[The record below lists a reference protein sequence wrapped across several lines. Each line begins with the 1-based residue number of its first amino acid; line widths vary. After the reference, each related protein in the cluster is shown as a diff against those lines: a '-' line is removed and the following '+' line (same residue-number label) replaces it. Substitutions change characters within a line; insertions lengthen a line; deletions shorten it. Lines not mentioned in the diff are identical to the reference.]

1 MPTPQPTLVIDF
13 PGTGNSLRQPFSVAG
28 WALDLAASNNGIDLV
43 HVYAYP
49 ADGSEPIFLGAS
61 PVNVARPDVGAI
73 FGAAHGAA
81 GYGMVVRGL
90 KPGDYMLA
98 VFGHSSYGAGFPI
111 AQGINIRVERST
123 LLALDA
129 PGANAVLDQRFLI
142 GGWAADFSAASG
154 SGIDLVHAYAYPLD
168 VAGEPIF
175 LGSAMIGSSR
185 PDVAA
190 YFGAAYERTG
200 FNLTA
205 PALKPGRYQIVVF
218 GRSLVT
224 GGFDATAWANVTVR

>member
-1 MPTPQPTLVIDF
+1 MVIDV
-13 PGTGNSLRQPFSVAG
+13 PGQGTTVRQPFSVAG

-43 HVYAYP
+43 HLYAYP
-49 ADGSEPIFLGAS
+49 ADGSDPIFLGAS

-73 FGAAHGAA
+73 FGAAHASA

-90 KPGDYMLA
+90 KPGNYMLA
-98 VFGHSSYGAGFPI
+98 VFGHSSYGAGFPV
-111 AQGINIRVERST
+111 AQGINISVERST

-129 PGANAVLDQRFLI
+129 PGANAVLGQRFLV

-168 VAGEPIF
+168 VAGDPIF
-175 LGSAMIGSSR
+175 LGSAMIGASR

-205 PALKPGRYQIVVF
+205 PVLTPGRYQVVVF
-218 GRSLVT
+218 GRSLVS
-224 GGFDATAWANVTVR
+224 GGFDASAWANVTVR